1 MTIERAKWKRMTK
14 SELIVELEALD
25 RKLCQTVSRDT
36 YNSLDEERA
45 VLKEDLAQARKS
57 ILDLNGDL
65 SRERGDH
72 SLTRQALNREKRIND
87 ALTTATLGRR
97 E

>member
-57 ILDLNGDL
+57 ILNLNGDL
-65 SRERGDH
+65 SRELLDH